1 MLQASYPEALLPN
14 ANGICVL
21 AKGFTW
27 VKGGTSGAFSLH
39 ERDVFC
45 MNRGKKVKVRFLRMQ
60 VSTFLGRTRYSTEVE
75 TLSNCSRAS
84 VSPTVVYLDFQ
95 VLK

>member
-21 AKGFTW
+21 AKSFTW

-45 MNRGKKVKVRFLRMQ
+45 MNNPQVKVRGTQ
-60 VSTFLGRTRYSTEVE
+60 
-75 TLSNCSRAS
+75 
-84 VSPTVVYLDFQ
+84 
-95 VLK
+95 